1 MSVSR
6 HGSFPAPAAVA
17 GFIVASLSV
26 TLPVAAADPSQIDA
40 GRHALD
46 SRCSRCHAIGPEG
59 RSPHAQAPPFRD
71 LMKRYPPENLA
82 EALAEGIVSG
92 HPDMPEYVLSPEE
105 IEAVMAYLHTL

>member
-6 HGSFPAPAAVA
+6 HGSYSAFA
-17 GFIVASLSV
+17 GFILASLSV

-46 SRCSRCHAIGPEG
+46 TRCSRCHAIGPEG
-59 RSPHAQAPPFRD
+59 NSPHAHAPPFRD
-71 LMKRYPPENLA
+71 LMRRYPPENLA

-105 IEAVMAYLHTL
+105 IEAVMTYLHTL

>member
-1 MSVSR
+1 VSGGR
-6 HGSFPAPAAVA
+6 QSPISALVVAIGVVLSGPA
-17 GFIVASLSV
+17 
-26 TLPVAAADPSQIDA
+26 TAADSSLVDA

-46 SRCSRCHAIGPEG
+46 TRCSRCHAIGPDG
-59 RSPHAQAPPFRD
+59 RSPHAQAPPFRE